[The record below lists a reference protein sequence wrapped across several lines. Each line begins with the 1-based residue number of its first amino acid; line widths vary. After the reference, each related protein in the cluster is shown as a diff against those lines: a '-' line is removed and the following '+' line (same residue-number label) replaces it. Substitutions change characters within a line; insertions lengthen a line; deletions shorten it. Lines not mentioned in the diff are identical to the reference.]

1 MISLVVLFWMFVVL
15 FGVIG
20 AMRGWSKEVLV
31 TSSLV
36 MGLFLNAILGNYV
49 AFYQNLLTSEPP
61 ATQFILLA
69 LPLLL
74 LAFAG
79 YQSPRLTALQGKLA
93 RERIEG
99 ILLGL
104 VIGLLNGYLLVGSVL
119 FYLNATGYPTALI
132 SAPAEGSEL
141 AAQLQAMMPFMPPAL
156 LTIPYVYF
164 AVAAIS
170 ILIIVV
176 FV

>member
-1 MISLVVLFWMFVVL
+1 MVSLVVLFWVFIIL

-31 TSSLV
+31 ASALV
-36 MGLFLNAILGNYV
+36 MGLFLNAILAHYV
-49 AFYQNLLTSEPP
+49 AFYQNLLANEPP
-61 ATQFILLA
+61 STQLIVLA

-79 YQSPRLTALQGKLA
+79 YQSPRLSALQGKLA

-104 VIGLLNGYLLVGSVL
+104 VIGLVNGYLLVGSLL
-119 FYLNATGYPTALI
+119 FYLDATGYPTALI
-132 SAPAEGSEL
+132 TAPVEGSEL
-141 AAQLQAMMPFMPPAL
+141 AGQLQAMMGYMPPAL

>member
-1 MISLVVLFWMFVVL
+1 VVSLVVLFWVFIIL

-49 AFYQNLLTSEPP
+49 SFYQNLLTSET
-61 ATQFILLA
+61 ASTQFILLT
-69 LPLLL
+69 LPLVL

-104 VIGLLNGYLLVGSVL
+104 VVGLLNGYLLVGSIL
-119 FYLNATGYPTALI
+119 FYLHATGYPTSLI
-132 SAPAEGSEL
+132 AAPPEGSEL
-141 AAQLQAMMPFMPPAL
+141 AVQLQNMMGYMPPAL
-156 LTIPYVYF
+156 LIIPYVYF

>member
-1 MISLVVLFWMFVVL
+1 MVSLLVLFWVFVVL
-15 FGVIG
+15 FAVIG

-31 TSSLV
+31 TSALV
-36 MGLFLNAILGNYV
+36 LALFLNAILGNYV
-49 AFYQNLLTSEPP
+49 PFYQTLLGTEPPGTQLILLT
-61 ATQFILLA
+61 
-69 LPLLL
+69 LPVLV

-79 YQSPRLTALQGKLA
+79 YQSPRLSALQGKLA

-104 VIGLLNGYLLVGSVL
+104 VVGILNGYLLAGSVL
-119 FYLNATGYPTALI
+119 FYLHLTGYPTDLI
-132 SAPAEGSEL
+132 TAPAEGSEL
-141 AAQLQAMMPFMPPAL
+141 AVQLQAMMDYMPPAI

-164 AVAAIS
+164 AVAAVS

>member
-1 MISLVVLFWMFVVL
+1 MVSLLVLFWVFVVL
-15 FGVIG
+15 FAVIG

-31 TSSLV
+31 TSALV
-36 MGLFLNAILGNYV
+36 LALFLNAILSHYV
-49 AFYQNLLTSEPP
+49 TFYQNLLAGESP
-61 ATQFILLA
+61 ATQLTLLA
-69 LPLLL
+69 LPVLV

-104 VIGLLNGYLLVGSVL
+104 VIGVLNGYLLAGSL
-119 FYLNATGYPTALI
+119 LYYLHVTGYPTELVTP
-132 SAPAEGSEL
+132 PAEGSEL
-141 AAQLQAMMPFMPPAL
+141 AAQLQAMMAYMPPAL

-164 AVAAIS
+164 AAAAIS

>member
-1 MISLVVLFWMFVVL
+1 VVSLVVLFWVFIIL
-15 FGVIG
+15 FGIIG

-49 AFYQNLLTSEPP
+49 AVYQNLLTGEPP
-61 ATQFILLA
+61 ATQFVLLA

-104 VIGLLNGYLLVGSVL
+104 VIGLLNGYLLVGSLL
-119 FYLNATGYPTALI
+119 FYFHATGYPTALI
-132 SAPAEGSEL
+132 TAPAEGSEL
-141 AAQLQAMMPFMPPAL
+141 AAQLQGMMAFMPPAL

>member
-1 MISLVVLFWMFVVL
+1 MVSLVVLFWLFIIL

-31 TSSLV
+31 TSALV
-36 MGLFLNAILGNYV
+36 MGLFLNAILGTYV
-49 AFYQNLLTSEPP
+49 AFYQNLLANEPP
-61 ATQFILLA
+61 ATQFIVLA

-104 VIGLLNGYLLVGSVL
+104 VVGLLNGYLLVGSVL
-119 FYLNATGYPTALI
+119 FYLYATGYPTTLV
-132 SAPAEGSEL
+132 SPPPEGSEL
-141 AAQLQAMMPFMPPAL
+141 ASQLGNMMAFLPPAL